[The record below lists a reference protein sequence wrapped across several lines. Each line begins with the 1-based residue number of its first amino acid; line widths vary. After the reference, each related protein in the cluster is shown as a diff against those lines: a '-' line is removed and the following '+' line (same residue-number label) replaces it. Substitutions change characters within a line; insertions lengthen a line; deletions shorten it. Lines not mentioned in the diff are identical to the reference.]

1 MGKNWLIYTVNC
13 IEKNIFGWDLWLL
26 FLKIQKLAFSLE
38 IFVMLNEELS
48 CTSPCSN
55 LNITKMLHSIECGIK
70 KIKYGHKILTFWSIL
85 SFWSFSNSFSF
96 KSWFASIFLTYIYIY
111 LSLSQCSHFEKGF
124 DADIFTYGK
133 NVEHIYAPKMTY
145 SYSNNRL
152 QE

>member
-38 IFVMLNEELS
+38 ICVMLNEELS

-70 KIKYGHKILTFWSIL
+70 KIKYGHKILTFWSVL

-111 LSLSQCSHFEKGF
+111 IFKSLAMFAFWEGIWCRYLYIWKECWAYICS
-124 DADIFTYGK
+124 K
-133 NVEHIYAPKMTY
+133 NDLLVF
-145 SYSNNRL
+145 
-152 QE
+152 Q